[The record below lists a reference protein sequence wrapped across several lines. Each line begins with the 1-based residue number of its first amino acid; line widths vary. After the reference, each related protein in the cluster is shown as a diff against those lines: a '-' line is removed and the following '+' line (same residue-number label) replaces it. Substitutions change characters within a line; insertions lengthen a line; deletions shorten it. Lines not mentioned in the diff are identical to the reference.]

1 MYKEPNNNLYYN
13 LRDEIIK
20 NSLSF
25 SRKITAFAM
34 LEELS
39 DLHAMFCYTQHE
51 LSVAKDEKLIIISHH
66 IINKLREFIDDMG
79 EYGVDD
85 ESLTNYLDLTERFQS
100 VIHSQLQTSSKMDEE
115 FDVQTMGQSR

>member
-1 MYKEPNNNLYYN
+1 MYKEPDDDNLYFS
-13 LRDEIIK
+13 LREEIIE

-39 DLHAMFCYTQHE
+39 DLHAMFCYSQQE
-51 LSVAKDEKLIIISHH
+51 LSNTKDDTLIIISHH
-66 IINKLREFIDDMG
+66 IINKLREFVDDMG

-85 ESLTNYLDLTERFQS
+85 DSLAAFLNLTERFQS
-100 VIHSQLQTSSKMDEE
+100 AIRNKSNSTQKVILNN
-115 FDVQTMGQSR
+115 